1 MKTILPILLMVL
13 LVSCANPPPPGY
25 MPVEKAAA
33 EEKRPTTPEPETA
46 TAPVVAPETS
56 TNNLVSTLS
65 SIVGATN
72 QTSAVGGTNTLAP
85 GAVMTQRGPV
95 LPDTNNPP
103 GVVATPSRP
112 AQPAA
117 AQPPEEVTAAGVIKF
132 RGAPLEQVLQIY
144 AEYVNRTL
152 LYPATLNLQQ
162 QITLVNQTPLSRTE
176 VIQALDAVLALNGIS
191 LVKIGDKFV
200 KVVPQAQ
207 AVQEGGPTD
216 SRKPDEMPP
225 LGQFITQII
234 QLKYVKPSE
243 IVQAL
248 QPFAKLNSILPVDS
262 SQIIVIRDYTENVK
276 RMLEMIQRVDIA
288 VPAEFVSEVIP
299 IKYAKASEI
308 ADALNSLSGGGGGGA
323 SVGRSSTPT
332 QRQGGVGGVGGM
344 NRTGMPGYQQ
354 GGVNS
359 PFGAQGGVGGVG
371 GVGGAGGAGG
381 GSSFTDRLQNIIRRA
396 STSGDLEIL
405 GKTKMIADERSNSLL
420 IFATRQDLEMIK
432 NVISK
437 LDVVLSQVLIET
449 VILDVQLDNAW
460 NFSVSAG
467 QPPKNAGDVSLGGVN
482 NNPANSAGNTP
493 LNTLAQFFG
502 GVKGSNST
510 IFPTSSGLAYF
521 GRWNGNMDVAVA
533 AAASDSRINVIQK
546 PRILTSHATPGQ
558 IFVGQTV
565 PYITSTYYGGGFNGG
580 PSSQYQQLSVGIG
593 LQVTPYINPDGLV
606 VMQIDETIDELA
618 GSTDIAG
625 VGAVPNTTHRTLSAE
640 VACRDGDTIILG
652 GFIRNSSNKTSS
664 GVPLLKDIPL
674 LGYLFSS
681 RSDSKERSELLVLM
695 RPTVLKTPEIAA
707 LTTTQ
712 EKNRMPGVSHAEKE
726 NTELEKKLLE
736 RERTHQ
742 SKYENAPLK
751 DIDKEDKP

>member
-1 MKTILPILLMVL
+1 MKTILSILLMVL

-25 MPVEKAAA
+25 MSVEHGAVEDSKPATP
-33 EEKRPTTPEPETA
+33 ETPPPPTTPE
-46 TAPVVAPETS
+46 VS
-56 TNNLVSTLS
+56 TNGLVSTLAGVVGTTNRTS
-65 SIVGATN
+65 SVSAQTN
-72 QTSAVGGTNTLAP
+72 AAASSVTAQPGESLPGTNAP
-85 GAVMTQRGPV
+85 VAGAIAPRSAQV
-95 LPDTNNPP
+95 
-103 GVVATPSRP
+103 P
-112 AQPAA
+112 AN
-117 AQPPEEVTAAGVIKF
+117 QPPEEMTAAGVIKF

-162 QITLVNQTPLSRTE
+162 QITLVNQTPLTRTE

-191 LVKIGDKFV
+191 LVKMGDRFV

-207 AVQEGGPTD
+207 AVQEGGPAD
-216 SRKPDEMPP
+216 GRKSDEMPP
-225 LGQFITQII
+225 LGQFVTHIV
-234 QLKYVKPSE
+234 QLKYVKPTE

-248 QPFAKLNSILPVDS
+248 QPFAKLNAILPIDS
-262 SQIIVIRDYTENVK
+262 SQIVVIRDYTENVK
-276 RMLEMIQRVDIA
+276 RMLEMIERVDIA

-323 SVGRSSTPT
+323 SVGRSAAPA
-332 QRQGGVGGVGGM
+332 QRQGGAAGGM
-344 NRTGMPGYQQ
+344 NRTGMPGAYQQ

-359 PFGAQGGVGGVG
+359 PFGAQGGA
-371 GVGGAGGAGG
+371 GGAGGLGGGATPG

-420 IFATRQDLEMIK
+420 IFATRPDLEMIK

-467 QPPKNAGDVSLGGVN
+467 QGPNHVGDVSLGGVN
-482 NNPANSAGNTP
+482 NNPSSASGNTP

-502 GVKGSNST
+502 NITGSNAT
-510 IFPTSSGLAYF
+510 RYPASGGLSYF

-652 GFIRNSSNKTSS
+652 GFIRNASNKSNS

-674 LGYLFSS
+674 VGYLFSS
-681 RSDSKERSELLVLM
+681 RSDSKERRELLVLM

-712 EKNRMPGVSHAEKE
+712 EKERMPGVSHAEKE
-726 NTELEKKLLE
+726 NNELEKKLLE
-736 RERTHQ
+736 RERDRN
-742 SKYENAPLK
+742 SKYHDAPLK
-751 DIDKEDKP
+751 DTDKP